1 MPKIR
6 QRVGGNNI
14 YSIMENQ
21 EMKMEPTPIQNERD
35 PQNASHATNSIGR
48 KLLAALFYIVG
59 SVLIGVC
66 IYYLS
71 NDLKPEYSWA
81 SEYYFDPKKYVG
93 GDAYNYIISATRAT
107 AIMVKSLVYAILGCT
122 SLILG
127 QLISKK

>member
-6 QRVGGNNI
+6 KRVGGNNI

-21 EMKMEPTPIQNERD
+21 EMKIETTPIQNERV
-35 PQNASHATNSIGR
+35 PQNASHVTNSIGR

-93 GDAYNYIISATRAT
+93 GDAYNYIISATRST
-107 AIMVKSLVYAILGCT
+107 AIMVKSLIYAVLGST
-122 SLILG
+122 SIIFARLTC
-127 QLISKK
+127 K

>member
-1 MPKIR
+1 
-6 QRVGGNNI
+6 
-14 YSIMENQ
+14 MENQ
-21 EMKMEPTPIQNERD
+21 EMKIETTPIQNERV
-35 PQNASHATNSIGR
+35 PQNASHVTNSIGR

-93 GDAYNYIISATRAT
+93 GDAYNYIISATRST
-107 AIMVKSLVYAILGCT
+107 AIMVKSLIYAVLGST
-122 SLILG
+122 SIIFARLTC
-127 QLISKK
+127 K